1 MRVLIRGM
9 LVLVMGLPLLGCGS
23 SGPNLYPVTGT
34 VTVNGKPAAL
44 VRVQFLHADQSLPG
58 NQKMPVGITDESG
71 AFHLST
77 SGDKDGAVQG
87 EYTVVFEWM
96 SGNDLGAFD
105 KFGGK
110 FADSKI
116 TKFKAKVDPKAT
128 TLPPFEITVRESS
141 IVTKPPRGN

>member
-110 FADSKI
+110 FADPKI